1 MVPVESAS
9 ELVVDQLAA
18 MPTALI
24 YLFVWAIVFIGAG
37 VLVGFFVVGSS
48 LLFGSG
54 LLAASSG
61 SPIDM
66 WVMTIGIFAACVL
79 GNEFGYFTGVRLGR
93 PYLVRKTGAKLHKQ
107 LERTERF
114 YEKWGPFAVISA
126 RFIPWVRTFTPV
138 IAGVA
143 RMNHVQFLLA
153 NVMGALAWGVG
164 ITVSGFFAGRL
175 PIIEDIAYGIAIF
188 FISATLLYP
197 LGRMVVARV
206 RR

>member
-1 MVPVESAS
+1 MVRAETAS
-9 ELVVDQLAA
+9 ELLSQQLAA
-18 MPTALI
+18 MPSVLI
-24 YLFVWAIVFIGAG
+24 YLFVWGIVFIGAG

-54 LLAASSG
+54 LLSAAPN
-61 SPIDM
+61 SPIDV
-66 WVMTIGIFAACVL
+66 WVLTIGIFAAGVL
-79 GNEFGYFTGVRLGR
+79 GNEFGYFTGKRLGR
-93 PYLVRKTGAKLHKQ
+93 PYLERKTGPKLKKQ
-107 LERTERF
+107 LERTEGF

-143 RMNHVQFLLA
+143 RMNRAQFLLA
-153 NVMGALAWGVG
+153 NAMGALAWGVG
-164 ITVSGFFAGRL
+164 ITVSGYFAGRL
-175 PIIEDIAYGIAIF
+175 PIIEDIAYGIAAF